1 MRNVIN
7 ESSLHFGGYSKP
19 NRHGQKQKS
28 MCNLP
33 CNQIT
38 AKKGYWRCEQSV
50 TFYRFWTCDEK
61 SSALRS
67 GHKDPFTYGT
77 KYALFELQCQ
87 SGGLPFDLRGGIGPV
102 ARFSVLPQENVARA
116 PW

>member
-1 MRNVIN
+1 MSPPSISAGIRSQIATAKSKNRCAIFPVIK
-7 ESSLHFGGYSKP
+7 LQP
-19 NRHGQKQKS
+19 
-28 MCNLP
+28 
-33 CNQIT
+33 
-38 AKKGYWRCEQSV
+38 KKGYWRCEQSV

-87 SGGLPFDLRGGIGPV
+87 SGGYRLICVEG
-102 ARFSVLPQENVARA
+102 
-116 PW
+116 